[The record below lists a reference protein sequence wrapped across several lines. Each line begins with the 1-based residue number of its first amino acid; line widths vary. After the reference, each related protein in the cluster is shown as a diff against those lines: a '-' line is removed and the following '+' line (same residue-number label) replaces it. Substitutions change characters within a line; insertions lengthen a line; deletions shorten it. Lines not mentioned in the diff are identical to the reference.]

1 MSKAPTP
8 ESHLPLSVPV
18 HQILLSLAGRDQH
31 GYSVIQDIR
40 ERTRGDVELTASTLY
55 GALSRM
61 LEDQL
66 IAEVEDPKPEPEDW
80 DSRRRY
86 YRVTEYGRDVARA
99 EAGRL
104 ARTMDQAQ
112 ERGLGPEP
120 APQVQGGR
128 PDEN

>member
-1 MSKAPTP
+1 MSKPPIP

-31 GYSVIQDIR
+31 GYSIIQDIR
-40 ERTRGDVELTASTLY
+40 MQPGGDTELPVSTPY

-66 IAEVEDPKPEPEDW
+66 IGEVEDPKPEPEDW

-86 YRVTEYGRDVARA
+86 YRLTEYGRAVARA
-99 EAGRL
+99 EARRL
-104 ARTMDQAQ
+104 ARTVDRAR
-112 ERGLGPEP
+112 ERGLGPEAGP
-120 APQVQGGR
+120 AGTEGEDPK
-128 PDEN
+128 

>member
-1 MSKAPTP
+1 
-8 ESHLPLSVPV
+8 V
-18 HQILLSLAGRDQH
+18 HHILLSLAGRDQH

-40 ERTRGDVELTASTLY
+40 ERTGGDVELTASTLY

-61 LEDQL
+61 LEDKL
-66 IAEVEDPKPEPEDW
+66 ITEVDDPKPKPEDW

-104 ARTMDQAQ
+104 ARTVDHAR
-112 ERGLGPEP
+112 ESGLGPER
-120 APQVQGGR
+120 APQVQKG
-128 PDEN
+128 

>member
-1 MSKAPTP
+1 MARAPSP

-31 GYSVIQDIR
+31 GYSVIKDIR
-40 ERTRGDVELTASTLY
+40 ERTDGEVELTASTLY

-61 LEDQL
+61 LEDGL
-66 IAEVEDPKPEPEDW
+66 IEEVRDPKPEPEDW

-86 YRVTEYGRDVARA
+86 YRVTEHGREVARA
-99 EAGRL
+99 EARRL
-104 ARTMDQAQ
+104 ARTVDQAR

-120 APQVQGGR
+120 APQAPKGA
-128 PDEN
+128 

>member
-1 MSKAPTP
+1 MSKTPTP

-40 ERTRGDVELTASTLY
+40 DRTAGDVELTASTLY

-61 LEDQL
+61 LEDKL
-66 IAEVEDPKPEPEDW
+66 IVEVDNPKPKPEDW
-80 DSRRRY
+80 DARRRY

-99 EAGRL
+99 EARRL
-104 ARTMDQAQ
+104 ARTVDQAR
-112 ERGLGPEP
+112 ES
-120 APQVQGGR
+120 GR
-128 PDEN
+128 SDLLNTRSLTRWG

>member
-18 HQILLSLAGRDQH
+18 HHILLSLAGRDQH

-40 ERTRGDVELTASTLY
+40 ERTGGDVELTASTLY

-61 LEDQL
+61 LEDEL
-66 IAEVEDPKPEPEDW
+66 IVEVDDPKPKPEDW

-104 ARTMDQAQ
+104 ARTVDQAR
-112 ERGLGPEP
+112 ESGLGPER
-120 APQVQGGR
+120 APQVQKG
-128 PDEN
+128 

>member
-1 MSKAPTP
+1 MSKAPAP

-40 ERTRGDVELTASTLY
+40 ERTEGEVELTASTLY

-61 LEDQL
+61 LEDGL
-66 IAEVEDPKPEPEDW
+66 IEEVEDPKPEPEDW

-86 YRVTEYGRDVARA
+86 YRVTEYGREVARA
-99 EAGRL
+99 EARRL
-104 ARTMDQAQ
+104 VRTVDQAR
-112 ERGLGPEP
+112 ESGLGPEP
-120 APQVQGGR
+120 APR
-128 PDEN
+128 

>member
-18 HQILLSLAGRDQH
+18 NQILLSLAGGDQH
-31 GYSVIQDIR
+31 GYSIIQDIR

-66 IAEVEDPKPEPEDW
+66 IGEVKDPKPEPEDW

-86 YRVTEYGRDVARA
+86 YRVTEYGREVARA
-99 EAGRL
+99 EAQRL
-104 ARTMDQAQ
+104 ARTLDQAR

-120 APQVQGGR
+120 TPQVQQGKA
-128 PDEN
+128 

>member
-1 MSKAPTP
+1 MSKRPIP

-31 GYSVIQDIR
+31 GYSIIQDIR
-40 ERTRGDVELTASTLY
+40 MQPGGDVKLPASTLY

-66 IAEVEDPKPEPEDW
+66 IGEVKDPKPEPEDW
-80 DSRRRY
+80 DARRRY
-86 YRVTEYGRDVARA
+86 YRLTEYGCAVARA
-99 EAGRL
+99 EARRL
-104 ARTMDQAQ
+104 ARTVDRAR

-120 APQVQGGR
+120 APPAPKGKT
-128 PDEN
+128 